1 MCGVLLEGHIKWTT
15 AMIWRRYQERRR
27 FINIILVPYFALR
40 VLKNM
45 DYLFRKD

>member
-15 AMIWRRYQERRR
+15 AMIWRRYQERR
-27 FINIILVPYFALR
+27 FINIILVPYFGLR